1 MTSLH
6 RFILVTFVAAAAFGC
21 GKKPTEEAHPDK
33 TAAPAPPPPPEKKA
47 EKPKA
52 EHEHEHKGEEKKEE
66 KKAAVEE
73 AGFHWEVH
81 KPTNIKFELPKEW
94 TTSIEGNVLV
104 AKTPTPGVGIEFV
117 GVDGKL
123 SAKYDEKLLL
133 KEVTRSLTKVK
144 VTEHKGIEQHGLKGN
159 MVVGTG
165 FRDGADVHWRCR
177 VLGDGKGHDMLTLAF
192 YQAHLE
198 GKYKDELIKILDSV
212 QPAG

>member
-21 GKKPTEEAHPDK
+21 GKKPTEATPDK
-33 TAAPAPPPPPEKKA
+33 TAAPAPPPPPPKTA
-47 EKPKA
+47 EKPK
-52 EHEHEHKGEEKKEE
+52 KEEPKKEE
-66 KKAAVEE
+66 AKKEAKPGVEE

-94 TTSIEGNVLV
+94 TTSINGNILV
-104 AKTPTPGVGIEFV
+104 AKTPTAGVGIEFV

-133 KEVTRSLTKVK
+133 KEVGRSLTKVK
-144 VTEHKGIEQHGLKGN
+144 VTEHKAIEQHGLKGN
-159 MVVGTG
+159 MIVGTG
-165 FRDGADVHWRCR
+165 FKDGADVHWRCR

-198 GKYKDELIKILDSV
+198 GKYKAELIKILDSV